1 MLSLDV
7 LARERRG
14 GLADLVQPLQVVLHL
29 LPQVRAVAET
39 ARGAW
44 CRPRA
49 RSPNS
54 PAVMAA
60 VARLSAKLAANSS
73 CSFWPSPC
81 IELAEPLEGFV
92 ELAGLGARHR
102 QDDLGQ
108 RLDGPVGIGL
118 QVLPA
123 LLLGLAEPV
132 VLDRLVEEGGVG
144 LVAIVG
150 LGVLPQVF
158 RQLADEGP
166 VVLGLNLGD
175 VGRQRARPTRARVA
189 NDSAPITTAR

>member
-1 MLSLDV
+1 
-7 LARERRG
+7 
-14 GLADLVQPLQVVLHL
+14 
-29 LPQVRAVAET
+29 
-39 ARGAW
+39 
-44 CRPRA
+44 
-49 RSPNS
+49 
-54 PAVMAA
+54 MAA
-60 VARLSAKLAANSS
+60 VGEIVGETGGELFLLV
-73 CSFWPSPC
+73 
-81 IELAEPLEGFV
+81 LAEPLHQLAEPRERLV
-92 ELAGLGARHR
+92 KLAGLGAAHR

-108 RLDGPVGIGL
+108 RLDRPVGIGL

-123 LLLGLAEPV
+123 QLLGLAEPV

-175 VGRQRARPTRARVA
+175 VGRRGLGRARQRGATRDRADHDDDETR
-189 NDSAPITTAR
+189 SWISRH